1 MSGYVI
7 REEDFWSLENTR
19 DMADL
24 LATGMGHLANS
35 AEVVY
40 PNQVEATARCLVRL
54 IDRVLRHAH
63 YDEQARNKDDATEA

>member
-7 REEDFWSLENTR
+7 TEEDFWALENTR

-24 LATGMGHLANS
+24 LATGMAHTGS

-63 YDEQARNKDDATEA
+63 YDEQARNKDDAAEA

>member
-7 REEDFWSLENTR
+7 TEEDFWALENTR

-24 LATGMGHLANS
+24 LATGMGHTAGS
-35 AEVVY
+35 VEVVY

-54 IDRVLRHAH
+54 IDRALQRARFDMDARSVE
-63 YDEQARNKDDATEA
+63 DEADA